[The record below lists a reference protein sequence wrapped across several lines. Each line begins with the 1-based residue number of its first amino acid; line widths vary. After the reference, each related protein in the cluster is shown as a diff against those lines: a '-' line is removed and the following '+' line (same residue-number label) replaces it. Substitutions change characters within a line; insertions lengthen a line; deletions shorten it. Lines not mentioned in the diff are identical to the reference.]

1 MYLMAGGFGAAVGG
15 VVGWI
20 VDAHRK
26 TTNRRVAVG
35 GVVAPKRSQVRV
47 TFAW

>member
-35 GVVAPKRSQVRV
+35 GVARRSSR
-47 TFAW
+47 TCG